1 MAVCHSPVVASESR
15 DAKCGATSSPQPC
28 RRPLIQYEYP
38 FNERI
43 RTLLRLEDLFERL
56 DIFLAQSHPSSHHV
70 ALTTLFE
77 ILDVAGRA
85 DLKSDLLQELERQRQ
100 TLSALRGNPAVD
112 GPMLEGVLA
121 DIEQATQALY
131 QAPGKVGQH
140 LRDNDWLTSIRSRSI
155 IPGGTC
161 EFDLPSYHAWLSQ
174 PAPQRLEH
182 LNAWIAPLMPLRRCF
197 EIVLRLLRESGHPV
211 SLVAA
216 QGAYQQVLGGKSY
229 QMLQVR
235 LDESLGAIPE
245 TSANKYM
252 IWVRF
257 TAQDGDMRPRP
268 IDTDVPFDL
277 VLCNL

>member
-1 MAVCHSPVVASESR
+1 M
-15 DAKCGATSSPQPC
+15 
-28 RRPLIQYEYP
+28 IQYEYP

-43 RTLLRLEDLFERL
+43 RTLLRLEDLFDRL
-56 DIFLAQSHPSSHHV
+56 EIFLGQSHPTSHHV
-70 ALTTLFE
+70 ALTTMFE

-100 TLSALRGNPAVD
+100 SLTALRGNAAVEQAK
-112 GPMLEGVLA
+112 LEAVLS
-121 DIEQATQALY
+121 DIERATHSLY
-131 QAPGKVGQH
+131 ETPGKVGQH

-161 EFDLPSYHAWLSQ
+161 EFDLPSYHAWLSR
-174 PAPQRLEH
+174 PAQQRLEY
-182 LNAWIAPLMPLRRCF
+182 LTAWIAPLMSLRRCF
-197 EIVLRLLRESGHPV
+197 EIVLRLLRESGHAMKV
-211 SLVAA
+211 VAV
-216 QGAYQQVLGGKSY
+216 QGGFQQVLGGKSY

-268 IDTDVPFDL
+268 IDSDVPFEL